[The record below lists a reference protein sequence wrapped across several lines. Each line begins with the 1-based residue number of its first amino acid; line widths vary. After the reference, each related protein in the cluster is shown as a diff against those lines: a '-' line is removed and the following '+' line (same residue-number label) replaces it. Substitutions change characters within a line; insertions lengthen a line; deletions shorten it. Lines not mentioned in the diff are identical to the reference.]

1 MGDEPLFRQGGK
13 TPNGHPIEFYCREST
28 NDAALVAGIMGEDE
42 YDLEGERIAGWVID
56 VGAHIG
62 IVALSIARDFPEAKV
77 VAVEAVHANVE
88 VLLKNVSLNSLS
100 DRVIVE
106 WAAATKPGVLSVPII
121 YDYVSVGTRDGTMPS
136 IDQPYVKDC
145 RYIGNIFEYPE
156 GEQQAKTEMV
166 IGMSLDRLMERH
178 QMDRVQLLKID
189 CEGCEYAFLKTK
201 AVDKVDRIIG
211 EFHRGFPNIEKLLK
225 KTHDLTV
232 RVDRGG
238 VGIFE
243 ANHK

>member
-77 VAVEAVHANVE
+77 VAVEAVFANAS
-88 VLLKNVSLNSLS
+88 LLQKNIDLNGLS
-100 DRVIVE
+100 DRVWVE
-106 WAAATKPGVLSVPII
+106 PFAAASPKESYVNIT
-121 YDYVSVGTRDGTMPS
+121 YDYVSVGTKDGTMPS

-156 GEQQAKTEMV
+156 GEQQAKTELV
-166 IGMSLDRLMERH
+166 KAVSLSYLMDRYSMG
-178 QMDRVQLLKID
+178 RVQLLKID
-189 CEGCEYAFLKTK
+189 CEGCEYAFLASKS
-201 AVDKVDRIIG
+201 VDRVDRIIG
-211 EFHRGFPNIEKLLK
+211 EFHRGSKRIVALLK
-225 KTHDLTV
+225 KTHDITV
-232 RVDRGG
+232 RLDRGG